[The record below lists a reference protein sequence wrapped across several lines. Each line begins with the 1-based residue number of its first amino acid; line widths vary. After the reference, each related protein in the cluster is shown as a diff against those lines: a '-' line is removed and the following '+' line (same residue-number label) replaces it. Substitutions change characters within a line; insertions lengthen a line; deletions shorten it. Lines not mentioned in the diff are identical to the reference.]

1 MPGRLRQGE
10 GLSDK
15 AQGCCLKC
23 CEATCR
29 VSPWNKLLC
38 YSVILLVVATL
49 IILIGGAFIRDPT
62 ANGMCS
68 ASNITIPPPIQ
79 ENIYGWYL
87 ANTGIIVTVLVAMT
101 AVCCFSYVGLCCG
114 LNLPKVVKILAV
126 IGFVLLA
133 LGMAIYIAWMVL
145 GAWLISTMEGSRVA
159 FEGTCRRIIAYVI
172 FLIMYIIVLIGVTVA
187 SCIWAA
193 HGGAKEDESKKAR
206 PSKKSQLKMP
216 PVSII

>member
-1 MPGRLRQGE
+1 
-10 GLSDK
+10 
-15 AQGCCLKC
+15 
-23 CEATCR
+23 
-29 VSPWNKLLC
+29 
-38 YSVILLVVATL
+38 
-49 IILIGGAFIRDPT
+49 
-62 ANGMCS
+62 
-68 ASNITIPPPIQ
+68 
-79 ENIYGWYL
+79 
-87 ANTGIIVTVLVAMT
+87 MT

-133 LGMAIYIAWMVL
+133 LGMAIYIAWMIL
-145 GAWLISTMEGSRVA
+145 GAWLISTMEGSLVV
-159 FEGTCRRIIAYVI
+159 FEGTCRRLIAYVI

-206 PSKKSQLKMP
+206 SSKKSQLKMP